1 MSPRVVALSLALVAA
16 APQSSASVAD
26 LLAGYVEWIDG
37 QRPGFEFPDV
47 DLNDARGELGRIA
60 PGFLRG
66 KAKAEELERQRQLLM
81 AFKVELAQAGSIRQT
96 AAAARLIE
104 WACPYV
110 RGHTPANDFDRAW
123 QLAALSVLEGGI
135 NARALQTHIDHAH
148 PVYPDEPRFVLAR
161 AIVEEQSTAPAEAVH
176 GLTGT
181 GSRTSA
187 LAAEHARAAE
197 RAIQRFRE
205 ALSDDTL
212 RDEAS
217 VRLGHVQLVMG
228 RHDEALAALSG
239 LENITKD
246 RALIYLTR
254 LFRGLAYEGQG
265 RATDAA
271 TAYRYALE
279 TSPGAHSATMRLA
292 ALWFRTGYRAEADD
306 LLNTLLVD
314 NDPRRDPWWSYY
326 AADFRFWFPRIDRVR
341 AMLKSRALRLRSGQA
356 GASEPVRRLST
367 TARPAPRLVLAWLQQ
382 RPVFRAATD
391 AVTIPVAVRDGS
403 RPVAG
408 LRAADFELRDNG
420 VVQKIESFVAG
431 QVPIDLTFVLDL
443 SGSVDGPLLQR
454 LKTAVRDTTKLLR
467 ADDRVRLIAVS
478 QVLREVFG
486 LRAPGQALPI
496 DDLGALGATSLYDGL
511 AASMMAASDTGRRQL
526 VIAFTDGRDS
536 TSIVDEATA
545 KEIARL
551 TDTVVDIVVPVDSG
565 NSGRPNLNPTNLTF
579 GRSTGTTEVVV
590 GSSAAMAERSRALQ
604 PWARRDAI
612 AEGLTALVGPTSGR
626 VFTPDASDSVSG
638 VFKRVLDDFRASYV
652 LQYSPAGVAIPGW
665 HDVTVTVKR
674 PGNYDVRARRGYDLG
689 GRFPPRD
696 RTSRAISAEDR
707 LRK

>member
-1 MSPRVVALSLALVAA
+1 MSPRVVALSLALLAA
-16 APQSSASVAD
+16 APQSSTSVAD
-26 LLAGYVEWIDG
+26 LLARYVEWIDG
-37 QRPGFEFPDV
+37 QRAGFEFPVV

-66 KAKAEELERQRQLLM
+66 KAKSEELEHQRQLLM
-81 AFKVELAQAGSIRQT
+81 AFTVELAQAGSIKQA

-135 NARALQTHIDHAH
+135 NARALQTHVDHAQS
-148 PVYPDEPRFVLAR
+148 VYPGEPRFVLAR

-176 GLTGT
+176 GLTST
-181 GSRTSA
+181 GSSTSA

-197 RAIQRFRE
+197 RAILRFRE
-205 ALSDDTL
+205 ALSVDTL

-265 RATDAA
+265 RATEAA

-306 LLNTLLVD
+306 LLKTLLVD

-326 AADFRFWFPRIDRVR
+326 AADFRFWFPRIERVR
-341 AMLKSRALRLRSGQA
+341 ALLKSGA
-356 GASEPVRRLST
+356 GASEPMRRFRT
-367 TARPAPRLVLAWLQQ
+367 TAQPSPRLVRASLQQ
-382 RPVFRAATD
+382 RPVFRAGAD

-431 QVPIDLTFVLDL
+431 QVPIELTFVLDL

-467 ADDRVRLIAVS
+467 ADDRLRLIAVS
-478 QVLREVFG
+478 QVLREVFS

-496 DDLGALGATSLYDGL
+496 DDLSALGATSLYDGL
-511 AASMMAASDTGRRQL
+511 AASMMAAADTGRRQL

-536 TSIVDEATA
+536 TSIVDEVTA
-545 KEIARL
+545 REIARL
-551 TDTVVDIVVPVDSG
+551 SEAVVDIVVPVDSG
-565 NSGRPNLNPTNLTF
+565 NSGGRSSNPTNIAF
-579 GRSTGTTEVVV
+579 GPRSSGVTPIVV
-590 GSSAAMAERSRALQ
+590 GSSTDMAERSRALQ

-612 AEGLTALVGPTSGR
+612 SEALTALVGPTSGQ
-626 VFTPDASDSVSG
+626 VFTPDSAESVSG

-665 HDVTVTVKR
+665 HDVTVTVKK
-674 PGNYDVRARRGYDLG
+674 PGKYDVRARRGYAG
-689 GRFPPRD
+689 PRGSFPLATRPETTPGVFEAVR
-696 RTSRAISAEDR
+696 
-707 LRK
+707 